1 MFRVYAKAR
10 DFYNVKATLDALLE
24 DGLPKEI
31 YLKYLKEA
39 EDLGFFDNGFSSSE
53 ILQVPPPGYDRYG
66 FGP

>member
-10 DFYNVKATLDALLE
+10 DFNNVKATLDALLE

-31 YLKYLKEA
+31 YLRYLKEA
-39 EDLGFFDNGFSSSE
+39 ETLGFFDNGFTSAE
-53 ILQVPPPGYDRYG
+53 VLQVPPPGYDRYG